1 MALFSLTQIYTA
13 LTDLRSFV
21 LSYIETN
28 TIKTAMTCPNGENL
42 RQKIPFPILA
52 FRQIMD

>member
-13 LTDLRSFV
+13 LIDLRSFV

-52 FRQIMD
+52 FRRIMD